1 MGQHHILQRGRQRDA
16 AVRRERPGR
25 GSPDCE
31 FNGLAAL
38 ATENIRGRIAINEGE
53 RHINR
58 GGLLVAVFD
67 LSLSQRRTAVQTPM
81 HGLETAVQVPTID
94 DFRKRADNVRLKGK
108 VHRQIRVGPIAQYTH
123 SHKIGFLRLYLLARV
138 ITAVLPKLSGGDFMT
153 GLTDLLFDIELDGQP
168 MAVPAGHVG

>member
-1 MGQHHILQRGRQRDA
+1 
-16 AVRRERPGR
+16 
-25 GSPDCE
+25 
-31 FNGLAAL
+31 
-38 ATENIRGRIAINEGE
+38 
-53 RHINR
+53 
-58 GGLLVAVFD
+58 
-67 LSLSQRRTAVQTPM
+67 M

-108 VHRQIRVGPIAQYTH
+108 VHGQIRVGPIAQYTH